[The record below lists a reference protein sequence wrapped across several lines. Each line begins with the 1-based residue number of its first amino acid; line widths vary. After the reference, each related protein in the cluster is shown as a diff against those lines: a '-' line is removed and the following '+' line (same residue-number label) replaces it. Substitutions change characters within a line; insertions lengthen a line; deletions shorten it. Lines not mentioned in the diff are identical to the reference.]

1 MANIYHCS
9 NGERV
14 EQSVIDQRTRK
25 AKAKKLQKFLNQHG
39 YYFCEDCERSD
50 SKPIDCSHEISV
62 QEAKNTGKTELCWDV
77 DNIKLRCRK
86 CHQKLDKLDVQFNP
100 NR

>member
-1 MANIYHCS
+1 MNTYRCS

-14 EQSVIDQRTRK
+14 TQSVIDIRIRK
-25 AKAKKLQKFLNQHG
+25 AKAKKLQIFLEQHG

-50 SKPIDCSHEISV
+50 CKPIDCSHEISV
-62 QEAKNTGKTELCWDV
+62 SEAKNTGKTELCWDV
-77 DNIKLRCRK
+77 NNMKMRGRP
-86 CHQKLDKLDVQFNP
+86 CHQKYDKLDVQFNP